1 MLLLKMRGCIV
12 QPDAFKN
19 KRFYQMEILHNQE
32 QRQFVT
38 ETDGATAHVSYK
50 IHSGTLDIK
59 HTIVPKEPEGKGIAS
74 ALVKETYDYALSNGL
89 RPMATCSYAKSRL
102 AKHPEYTNKKL

>member
-1 MLLLKMRGCIV
+1 
-12 QPDAFKN
+12 
-19 KRFYQMEILHNQE
+19 MEILHNQE

-59 HTIVPKEPEGKGIAS
+59 HTIVPKELEGKGIAS
-74 ALVKETYDYALSNGL
+74 ALVNVAYDYALSNGL